1 MSDSDKQLAVIPILS
16 PETVRTYVRRVIAVP
31 DISQEEEIELFHQF
45 QEYGDQE
52 AAKKLIISNLK
63 LVVNLAYKFRNFRD
77 VSDLIQ
83 EGNLGLMTALQKF
96 DLDKGVRF
104 ATYATWWIR
113 AKIQEFI
120 ISQMS
125 IVRFGKSRDERKLFF
140 NMMAT
145 IKDIQSYDKD
155 GEISK
160 EELIQ
165 EVAKRLNVTPDK
177 VIDALQVVSSYN
189 DVSIDQTIEGSDE
202 KLIEL
207 RDKSDFDKEIDDED
221 MRIKLQNA
229 ISTLNE
235 REKFVI
241 WNRYLADETM
251 TLEEIGEKYGISKE
265 RVRQIEAR
273 ALEKIKL
280 FTMKQP
286 KLLPQPDPNSE
297 DLF

>member
-1 MSDSDKQLAVIPILS
+1 MSGSRSEADLSDKQSSRIPILS
-16 PETVRTYVRRVIAVP
+16 QSTISAYIRNVLSVP
-31 DISQEEEIELFHQF
+31 DLSKEEETDLFRQF
-45 QEYGDQE
+45 REKGDKD
-52 AAKKLIISNLK
+52 AAQKLVVSNLK

-77 VSDLIQ
+77 VPDLIQ
-83 EGNLGLMTALQKF
+83 EGNLGLMTAMKKF
-96 DLDKGVRF
+96 NIEEGVRF
-104 ATYATWWIR
+104 ATYATWWIK

-125 IVRFGKSRDERKLFF
+125 IVRFGKTRDERKLFF

-145 IKDIQSYDKD
+145 IKDIQSYDT
-155 GEISK
+155 GSEISR

-207 RDKSDFDKEIDDED
+207 KDKTDFDQELDDES

-229 ISTLNE
+229 ISSLNE
-235 REKFVI
+235 REKFII
-241 WNRYLADETM
+241 WNRYLADETK
-251 TLEEIGEKYGISKE
+251 TLEEIGEQFGISKE

-273 ALEKIKL
+273 ALAKIKM

-286 KLLPQPDPNSE
+286 KLLG
-297 DLF
+297 

>member
-1 MSDSDKQLAVIPILS
+1 MSEKQSLSKIPILS
-16 PETVRTYVRRVIAVP
+16 QNTLSTYIRSVLSVP
-31 DISQEEEIELFHQF
+31 DLTREEEVDLFKEFKETQSK
-45 QEYGDQE
+45 E
-52 AAKKLIISNLK
+52 AAQKIVVSNLK

-77 VSDLIQ
+77 VPDLIQ
-83 EGNLGLMTALQKF
+83 EGSLGLLTALQKF

-165 EVAKRLNVTPDK
+165 EVARRLNVTPDK

-189 DVSIDQTIEGSDE
+189 DISIDQTIEGSDE

-207 RDKSDFDKEIDDED
+207 KDKSDFDQEIDDED
-221 MRIKLQNA
+221 MKVKLQNA

-241 WNRYLADETM
+241 WNRYLAEETM

-265 RVRQIEAR
+265 RVRQIESR
-273 ALEKIKL
+273 ALAKIKM
-280 FTMKQP
+280 FTMKEP
-286 KLLPQPDPNSE
+286 KLLPQAASSDIE
-297 DLF
+297 DAF

>member
-1 MSDSDKQLAVIPILS
+1 
-16 PETVRTYVRRVIAVP
+16 
-31 DISQEEEIELFHQF
+31 
-45 QEYGDQE
+45 
-52 AAKKLIISNLK
+52 
-63 LVVNLAYKFRNFRD
+63 
-77 VSDLIQ
+77 
-83 EGNLGLMTALQKF
+83 
-96 DLDKGVRF
+96 
-104 ATYATWWIR
+104 
-113 AKIQEFI
+113 
-120 ISQMS
+120 MS

-165 EVAKRLNVTPDK
+165 EVARRLNVTPDK

-207 RDKSDFDKEIDDED
+207 KDKSDFDQEIDDED
-221 MRIKLQNA
+221 MKTKLQNA

-265 RVRQIEAR
+265 RVRQIESR
-273 ALEKIKL
+273 ALAKIKM
-280 FTMKQP
+280 FTMKAP
-286 KLLPQPDPNSE
+286 KLLPQASGDVE
-297 DLF
+297 DMF